1 MTLEDLNVQNAMQN
15 RLLSLNLDLNVNA
28 S

>member
-15 RLLSLNLDLNVNA
+15 RLLSLNLDLNVKA

>member
-1 MTLEDLNVQNAMQN
+1 MTLEDLNVQDAMQN
-15 RLLSLNLDLNVNA
+15 RLLSLNLDLKVMA